1 MINSIK
7 YFEEKCISIFEK
19 LEDDFLKEPTKF
31 AEYVMGLTEELHKLG
46 LEMIRETLE
55 SMDEMLRKS
64 PVRKKNWVIESSTSK
79 QLLTYLGE
87 VTFDKTLFT
96 NKETG
101 KSEYL
106 LDRIAGFEKNQRITE
121 DAEAHL
127 LKEAVQTSYRRGGE
141 ESSLTAC
148 VGKQT
153 VKNKIHR
160 LQFPKNEDTVEE
172 KKVVDYLYIEADE
185 DHVSLQFREKKG
197 DLAENK
203 NGCKNN
209 CLMTKLVYV
218 HEGIEREAPKSE
230 RYKLINPYYFSGT
243 RKGNENKEL
252 WDEVYDYLNRH
263 YDLEKVKRIYVN
275 ADGGAWIKAGMKRIS
290 NLVYVL
296 DGFHLEKYIIKLTS
310 HMLDTTEDAKAELR
324 RAIRKGTKADFRDV
338 VERLKLS
345 IETEAGLKRI
355 EKASEYILSNWTA
368 AKYRLSHKEGVIG
381 SSTEGHVSHLLSD
394 RMSSRPMGWSQTGAD
409 KMSRLRVYE
418 KNGGDMLELVRYQK
432 RDLPKAAGAEYDVL
446 SSVEIQRSEKNRHGE
461 LGKYIETINHHIA
474 LQNKK
479 TVYFNAHIWGL

>member
-1 MINSIK
+1 M
-7 YFEEKCISIFEK
+7 
-19 LEDDFLKEPTKF
+19 
-31 AEYVMGLTEELHKLG
+31 TEELHKLG

-160 LQFPKNEDTVEE
+160 LKFPKNEDTVEE

-185 DHVSLQFREKKG
+185 DHVSLQF
-197 DLAENK
+197 
-203 NGCKNN
+203 
-209 CLMTKLVYV
+209 
-218 HEGIEREAPKSE
+218 
-230 RYKLINPYYFSGT
+230 
-243 RKGNENKEL
+243 
-252 WDEVYDYLNRH
+252 
-263 YDLEKVKRIYVN
+263 
-275 ADGGAWIKAGMKRIS
+275 
-290 NLVYVL
+290 
-296 DGFHLEKYIIKLTS
+296 
-310 HMLDTTEDAKAELR
+310 
-324 RAIRKGTKADFRDV
+324 
-338 VERLKLS
+338 
-345 IETEAGLKRI
+345 
-355 EKASEYILSNWTA
+355 
-368 AKYRLSHKEGVIG
+368 
-381 SSTEGHVSHLLSD
+381 
-394 RMSSRPMGWSQTGAD
+394 
-409 KMSRLRVYE
+409 
-418 KNGGDMLELVRYQK
+418 
-432 RDLPKAAGAEYDVL
+432 
-446 SSVEIQRSEKNRHGE
+446 
-461 LGKYIETINHHIA
+461 
-474 LQNKK
+474 
-479 TVYFNAHIWGL
+479 